1 MQVTVT
7 CSCVILDMLDSWNSR
22 DGPAGDAMLPLC
34 TADQTMHVHMCTHMY
49 IHDTYTQTD
58 ECYTCIRNEVTLMG
72 NK

>member
-49 IHDTYTQTD
+49 IHDTYTHKLMS
-58 ECYTCIRNEVTLMG
+58 VTHVFVM
-72 NK
+72 K